1 MWPNPQQNFIFCAV
15 DSADFLLRDVGMLIS
30 LKGCWY
36 VDIVWYV
43 GIIKDSE
50 DMLCWDD
57 INLGDNSLPLLGLDH
72 FVFDTLCYRFFHC
85 N

>member
-1 MWPNPQQNFIFCAV
+1 
-15 DSADFLLRDVGMLIS
+15 MLIS

-57 INLGDNSLPLLGLDH
+57 INLGDYSLPLLGLGH
-72 FVFDTLCYRFFHC
+72 FWV
-85 N
+85 